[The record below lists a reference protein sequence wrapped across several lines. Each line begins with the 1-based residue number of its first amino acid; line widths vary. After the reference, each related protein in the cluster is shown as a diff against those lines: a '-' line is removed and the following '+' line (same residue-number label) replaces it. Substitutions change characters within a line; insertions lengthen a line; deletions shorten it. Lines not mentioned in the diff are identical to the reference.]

1 MDPIR
6 TTVLMFKAS
15 SSFRK
20 CSGGLNHYHACGAPC
35 HYAQRTR
42 SEAGSAK
49 MPFPSTKLGFKHSTV
64 LPVTDI
70 FLGALD
76 LKGRHTRHAN
86 SPICTQCSQ

>member
-6 TTVLMFKAS
+6 TTVLTFTAS

-20 CSGGLNHYHACGAPC
+20 SSGGLNHYHACGAPC

-49 MPFPSTKLGFKHSTV
+49 MSKVVS
-64 LPVTDI
+64 
-70 FLGALD
+70 ALIE
-76 LKGRHTRHAN
+76 LN
-86 SPICTQCSQ
+86 SMGEEIDAYINNQGE

>member
-49 MPFPSTKLGFKHSTV
+49 MSKVVS
-64 LPVTDI
+64 
-70 FLGALD
+70 ALIEFNSVGEEID
-76 LKGRHTRHAN
+76 AYINNQGECRSEQTR
-86 SPICTQCSQ
+86 

>member
-15 SSFRK
+15 STFRK

-35 HYAQRTR
+35 HYAQTMR

-49 MPFPSTKLGFKHSTV
+49 MNKVVS
-64 LPVTDI
+64 
-70 FLGALD
+70 ALIE
-76 LKGRHTRHAN
+76 LN
-86 SPICTQCSQ
+86 SVSEEIDAYINNQGE